1 MASPTTPRWAA
12 LARDT
17 NETKI
22 QLALNIDGGAF
33 PPDTDARLFKSDDA
47 HASQSSKS
55 QTIALNTGIGFLDH
69 MLHALAKHA
78 GWSLAINCQGDL
90 HIDDH
95 HTAEDVCIALGTAY
109 KKALGTPV
117 GVARFGYAYAPL
129 DEALS
134 RAVVDLSNRPYAVI
148 DLGLKREFLGQ
159 LSCEMVP
166 HCFESFAQAAHITL
180 HVHCLHGFNDHH
192 RAESAFKAMAVAIRQ
207 AASHVKGKEG
217 EVPSTKGTLSA
228 YLIQREKARSTT
240 YCFRPLYLPQTGF
253 TLFSYEKPYPN
264 NRHLRKS
271 KHSATLR
278 YLTRPTKQHL
288 ASPAPPILY
297 MSTEGDKPAVG
308 AGDAAGASKPQQNG
322 QARGAPAA
330 AAAAPAGE
338 KKLSGAELKKKAK
351 EEKAA
356 RRLQA
361 KAVQTAAACGCGC
374 SRRGRQGQGQA
385 GRRRRRRPPWKQ
397 NGAQDGGGGAS
408 QAQGDGAR
416 VLQPPIHG
424 EAHEHYTG
432 RQGCSIP
439 FYLQHNLEKKGDV
452 FAKACSKVIES
463 YTTPHG
469 ATLSRHLTSVVLKN
483 QIDYLTACRPM
494 CFSMGNAIRWLKL
507 QISKIDID
515 LPDADAKKALC
526 EAIDTYI
533 NERITLADMVIV
545 KTAADMLTDDDV
557 VVTYGRHHLV
567 ERALLRARGRRF
579 RVIIVDD
586 PFERVGLAHAQRLS
600 AAGIP
605 VAYSHDLGALRT
617 NLQGATCVLV
627 AAEAMFSN
635 GAVYARAGTCDI
647 ATVAR
652 DLCLRVVALCESI
665 NFTER
670 VSADSLTYN
679 EIDPER
685 NSSDAFRLLFDT
697 TTDKFISMVVTELG
711 NSSAKSVPAILRK
724 LEEL

>member
-1 MASPTTPRWAA
+1 
-12 LARDT
+12 
-17 NETKI
+17 
-22 QLALNIDGGAF
+22 
-33 PPDTDARLFKSDDA
+33 
-47 HASQSSKS
+47 
-55 QTIALNTGIGFLDH
+55 
-69 MLHALAKHA
+69 
-78 GWSLAINCQGDL
+78 
-90 HIDDH
+90 
-95 HTAEDVCIALGTAY
+95 
-109 KKALGTPV
+109 
-117 GVARFGYAYAPL
+117 
-129 DEALS
+129 
-134 RAVVDLSNRPYAVI
+134 
-148 DLGLKREFLGQ
+148 
-159 LSCEMVP
+159 
-166 HCFESFAQAAHITL
+166 
-180 HVHCLHGFNDHH
+180 
-192 RAESAFKAMAVAIRQ
+192 
-207 AASHVKGKEG
+207 
-217 EVPSTKGTLSA
+217 
-228 YLIQREKARSTT
+228 
-240 YCFRPLYLPQTGF
+240 
-253 TLFSYEKPYPN
+253 
-264 NRHLRKS
+264 
-271 KHSATLR
+271 
-278 YLTRPTKQHL
+278 
-288 ASPAPPILY
+288 
-297 MSTEGDKPAVG
+297 MSTEGAKPAAG

-322 QARGAPAA
+322 QAKGAPAA
-330 AAAAPAGE
+330 AAAAAAPTGE

-361 KAVQTAAACGCGC
+361 KAVQTAAA
-374 SRRGRQGQGQA
+374 
-385 GRRRRRRPPWKQ
+385 PP
-397 NGAQDGGGGAS
+397 GAAAAAALAAAAKGKGKQDGGSGAGPHGS
-408 QAQGDGAR
+408 KTAPKTVAEAPPKPKATVPECFSHLSMAKRMNITQADKD
-416 VLQPPIHG
+416 VHPVILQLGQQMSTFAISDSITRA
-424 EAHEHYTG
+424 EATLLA
-432 RQGCSIP
+432 
-439 FYLQHNLEKKGDV
+439 FK
-452 FAKACSKVIES
+452 KVIES

-469 ATLSRHLTSVVLKN
+469 ATLSRHFTSVVLKN

-526 EAIDTYI
+526 EAIDTYV

-567 ERALLRARGRRF
+567 ERALLRARADGRRF